1 MNQEQATDLRCRP
14 DTPHLRPA
22 HEQCQYVF
30 AWGLYRAPEILEQL
44 MLSQSV
50 HHRNQYLKQNR
61 DPQVLREL
69 TE

>member
-1 MNQEQATDLRCRP
+1 MNQEQATHLRCRP
-14 DTPHLRPA
+14 DTPHFRHA

-30 AWGLYRAPEILEQL
+30 AWGLYREHENLEQL
-44 MLSQSV
+44 KLSQSV
-50 HHRNQYLKQNR
+50 HHRNQYLKQSL